1 MRRMANGKIVETW
14 RMNDMLSMLTQIGLV
29 PPLQ

>member
-1 MRRMANGKIVETW
+1 MADGKIMELW
-14 RMNDMLSMLTQIGLV
+14 QMNDMLGMLMQIGLV